1 MKTLLKPLL
10 AATLLSLTMGSVA
23 MASPNKGH
31 HHTKQVVV
39 VKKVKQNHHVRQIHH
54 VKHKHHAMKVH
65 AKHKSRFTRGFT
77 LISIKL

>member
-39 VKKVKQNHHVRQIHH
+39 VKQNHHVKQSHH
-54 VKHKHHAMKVH
+54 VKQKHHAMKVH